1 MNQSFLDVI
10 STRKFK
16 YKIMI
21 PPHTMTYLVS
31 IMKLKHI
38 EDKYV
43 KVIKEKF
50 AEKDFEK
57 HGKFGQVDFKLKD
70 GSVYLIK

>member
-1 MNQSFLDVI
+1 
-10 STRKFK
+10 
-16 YKIMI
+16 
-21 PPHTMTYLVS
+21 
-31 IMKLKHI
+31 MKLKHI

-43 KVIKEKF
+43 KVIEEKF

-57 HGKFGQVDFKLKD
+57 HGKFGQIDFKLKD